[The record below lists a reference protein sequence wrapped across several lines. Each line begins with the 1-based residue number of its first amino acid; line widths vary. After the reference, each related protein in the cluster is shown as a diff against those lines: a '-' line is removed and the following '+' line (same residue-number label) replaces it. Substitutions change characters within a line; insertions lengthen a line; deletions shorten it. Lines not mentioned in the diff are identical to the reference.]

1 MTSELPATVTI
12 PEGVAWQQV
21 ADEVVLLNIDSSEYH
36 NLNDVG
42 SRMWQALE
50 ESPDVATAYAVLCD
64 TYEVDA
70 DKLRDDL
77 GAFIRELMDKGLL
90 TTP

>member
-1 MTSELPATVTI
+1 M
-12 PEGVAWQQV
+12 
-21 ADEVVLLNIDSSEYH
+21 LLNIDSSEYH

-50 ESPDVATAYAVLCD
+50 ESPDVATAYVVLCD

-77 GAFIRELMDKGLL
+77 GAFIRELIDRPPHHAVSVVRRGVRRRGDLRW
-90 TTP
+90 T

>member
-12 PEGVAWQQV
+12 PEGVAWQEV
-21 ADEVVLLNIDSSEYH
+21 ADEVVLLNIESSEYH

-70 DKLRDDL
+70 GKLRDDL
-77 GAFIRELMDKGLL
+77 GSFIRELVDKGLL